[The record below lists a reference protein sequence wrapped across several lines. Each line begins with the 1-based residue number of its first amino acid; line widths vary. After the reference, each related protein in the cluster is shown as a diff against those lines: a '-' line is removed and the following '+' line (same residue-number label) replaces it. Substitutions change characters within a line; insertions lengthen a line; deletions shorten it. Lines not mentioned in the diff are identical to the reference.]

1 MPSEKTITAYAN
13 LMKTLRTGDKS
24 KVAAL
29 HNLGKHFGQLSKSP
43 GLGEF
48 TRAHMSN
55 FSKSI
60 DTLLNMKAPKEE
72 RLKALDTMENLK
84 PFLEGEPAD
93 PQTGFR
99 SNYAYIMNRTK
110 GAHDQNM
117 PGFENWRQ
125 DHLRYELDSVSE
137 SMQLGFTTKAL
148 EQGPVVETPPN
159 PFQAELDRKQSFQ
172 EMVEN
177 FTVELHKRGLDGDLP
192 QNTNASKPNTDT
204 YSAYKLELQNKL
216 KEGDG
221 KLSKQEARD
230 IFQQIM
236 TLDIHAN
243 VTQMGQTKALMPVE
257 GKVNKDFVKE
267 TASSMFNSRAF
278 DMTCGDMKPSELFK
292 QSFYTN
298 GFMAKYNQ
306 ARKILDKNI
315 SQPTYQ
321 DVIDNHTSLIASGN
335 TTPRQKSML
344 LAELGALRHI
354 TKRGNI
360 QLNKTANLTLIR
372 YHSNA
377 VIKDDSAMRATQD
390 FTQEQFNWYAKHPDD
405 LNTLLV
411 QTQKTMEQEKAQAEQ
426 KRQEE
431 IRLANQ
437 KQNQRAEPKK
447 EEPKKEE
454 PKKEEPKKVNRN
466 DALNKL
472 KNERAQLEN
481 QPVMKSEWEITGQSK
496 KDFQDTMKTLNE
508 KLNGPKCKKPWYHGF
523 NDSPEYRKA
532 KDAVRQLAT
541 CSSDELTEEKLKS
554 CTETIRAYFREDDG
568 KNSKLPYRKTGEGR
582 ERADAFI
589 GALRETMPEKE
600 FKEFAEKVNQSR
612 DKEHAISIEGS
623 SARRRET
630 NQRAEIATKIEN
642 LNKKIETAEKKQNE
656 PVTQK
661 AVL

>member
-1 MPSEKTITAYAN
+1 
-13 LMKTLRTGDKS
+13 
-24 KVAAL
+24 
-29 HNLGKHFGQLSKSP
+29 
-43 GLGEF
+43 
-48 TRAHMSN
+48 
-55 FSKSI
+55 
-60 DTLLNMKAPKEE
+60 
-72 RLKALDTMENLK
+72 
-84 PFLEGEPAD
+84 
-93 PQTGFR
+93 
-99 SNYAYIMNRTK
+99 
-110 GAHDQNM
+110 
-117 PGFENWRQ
+117 
-125 DHLRYELDSVSE
+125 
-137 SMQLGFTTKAL
+137 MQLGFTTKAL
-148 EQGPVVETPPN
+148 EQGPVVERPPN

-192 QNTNASKPNTDT
+192 QNTNALKPNPDT

-243 VTQMGQTKALMPVE
+243 VTRMGQTKALMPVE

-267 TASSMFNSRAF
+267 TAANEFDPRAF
-278 DMTCGDMKPSELFK
+278 ELACGEMKPSDLFK

-298 GFMAKYNQ
+298 GFMAKYND

-315 SQPTYQ
+315 TEPTWQ
-321 DVIDNHTSLIASGN
+321 DVIDNHTKLIASGN
-335 TTPRQKSML
+335 TSPRQKSML
-344 LAELGALRHI
+344 LADLSALQHI
-354 TKRGNI
+354 TVKYKL
-360 QLNKTANLTLIR
+360 QLNTQADLILIKNT
-372 YHSNA
+372 SSV
-377 VIKDDSAMRATQD
+377 VIKDGSALRATKD
-390 FTQEQFNWYAKHPDD
+390 FTQEKFDWYAKHPDD
-405 LNTLLV
+405 MLKLLSA
-411 QTQKTMEQEKAQAEQ
+411 TQKQMNQEKLAVQKRQEELAEQ

-431 IRLANQ
+431 IKKAQ
-437 KQNQRAEPKK
+437 PKKEEPKKEEPKK

-454 PKKEEPKKVNRN
+454 PKKEEPKKVNKN
-466 DALNKL
+466 DALDKL
-472 KNERAQLEN
+472 RNERAQLEN
-481 QPVMKSEWEITGQSK
+481 TVMKSEWEITGQSK
-496 KDFQDTMKTLNE
+496 KAFQDTMKTLNE

-541 CSSDELTEEKLKS
+541 CSSDELTEDKLKS
-554 CTETIRAYFREDDG
+554 CTETIRAYFRENDG

-623 SARRRET
+623 SARRLET

-656 PVTQK
+656 PKKVQQA